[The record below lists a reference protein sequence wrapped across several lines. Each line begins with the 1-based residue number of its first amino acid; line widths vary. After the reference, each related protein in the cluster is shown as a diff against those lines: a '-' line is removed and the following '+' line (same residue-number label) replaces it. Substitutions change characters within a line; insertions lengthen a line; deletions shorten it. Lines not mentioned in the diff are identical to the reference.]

1 MSQSYLIEEIT
12 KGTGKFDPKK
22 QYAFT
27 NWQSWDFTF
36 KWAGEDFT
44 IRAGEVA
51 VYPQYLAYHAA
62 KHYVNKIMLDAGK
75 EVQLMNPVVRK
86 EYEDKTLKEIASGQ
100 ENPYVASIREQER
113 AKLLKEM
120 GMAGADVG
128 VTSSETL
135 RLAHEEVARLEAE
148 QKVQELK
155 ADETKDKRIAA
166 LAKAREAKKAY
177 AKANTD

>member
-22 QYAFT
+22 QFAFT
-27 NWQSWDFTF
+27 NWTDKDFTF
-36 KWAGEDFT
+36 RWAGEEF
-44 IRAGEVA
+44 IVKAGEVG

-62 KHYVNKIMLDAGK
+62 KHFVNQIMIEAGK
-75 EVQLMNPVVRK
+75 EVQLMNPVARK
-86 EYEDKTLKEIASGQ
+86 EYEDKTLKEISAGE

-120 GMAGADVG
+120 GMSGADVG

-135 RLAHEEVARLEAE
+135 REAHETVARLEAE
-148 QKVQELK
+148 QKAGELK
-155 ADETKDKRIAA
+155 AQETKEKKIAS

>member
-1 MSQSYLIEEIT
+1 MSQSYLVEEIT

-27 NWQSWDFTF
+27 NWQTLDFTF
-36 KWAGEDFT
+36 KWAGEEFT
-44 IRAGEVA
+44 VAAGEVA

-62 KHYVNKIMLDAGK
+62 KHFVNKIMIDAGK

-86 EYEDKTLKEIASGQ
+86 EYEEKTLREVSANE

-135 RLAHEEVARLEAE
+135 REAHETVARLESEAVEKARKE
-148 QKVQELK
+148 Q
-155 ADETKDKRIAA
+155 ETKDKRLAG